1 MMAIALYLAVAPRS
15 NSTVAISFGNRQS
28 GDRPS
33 TGDLF

>member
-1 MMAIALYLAVAPRS
+1 MMAIALCLAVTPPS
-15 NSTVAISFGNRQS
+15 ISTVAISFGNRQS